1 MGALGSGDARAV
13 VIDDEPHLGAV
24 GLDGCAHMHG
34 SVGSSSPADIPPAC
48 TETVASGRSCG
59 FSTCSSAPD
68 PVSTTTRPFVVSGES
83 ANEKVSVE
91 PAYHVRLEI
100 FCTAW

>member
-1 MGALGSGDARAV
+1 MRV
-13 VIDDEPHLGAV
+13 
-24 GLDGCAHMHG
+24 LD
-34 SVGSSSPADIPPAC
+34 VL
-48 TETVASGRSCG
+48 ER
-59 FSTCSSAPD
+59 PD